1 MENQKKFW
9 VGLSHVKGIGPVRFE
24 KLLDY
29 FGDVEAIWQT
39 SPAKLRELNLPSKVV
54 SNFTKVR
61 ASLHLDHIIADYHAK
76 NITVLTWQDDAY
88 PQRLRNIPA
97 SPPVL
102 YLNGEL
108 RPEDRWS
115 VGVVGTRK
123 ITQYG
128 AQVAEDVC
136 TFLAQQGI
144 TIVSG
149 LARGVD
155 TVAHK
160 AALQAGG
167 RTLAVLGCGVDRI
180 YPAEN
185 HALAHDLVQQGALI
199 SDYVP
204 GTPPD
209 GANFPPRNRIIAG
222 LTMATIVVEAGERS
236 GALITAQN
244 AIDQG
249 KEVFAVPGRIFAPM
263 SKGPNRLIQQG
274 AHPLLSPQDVLD
286 VLDLKMIEQKQEVQ
300 TVLPADAFEVSL
312 YEALKYEPLHIDEI
326 KNKVNLPINK
336 VSATLTMME
345 LKGLVKQVGKMRY
358 MVIKEMS
365 THYNAEE

>member
-1 MENQKKFW
+1 MDNQKKFW
-9 VGLSHVKGIGPVRFE
+9 VGLSHVKGLGPVRFE
-24 KLLDY
+24 RLLEH
-29 FGDVEAIWQT
+29 FGEVEAIWQA
-39 SPAKLRELNLPSKVV
+39 SPAALREINLPEKVI
-54 SNFTKVR
+54 SNFLKVR
-61 ASLHLDHIIADYHAK
+61 ASLNLDKILSEYQSK
-76 NITVLTWQDDAY
+76 NISVLTWQEDDY

-108 RPEDRWS
+108 GPEDRWS

-123 ITQYG
+123 VTQYG
-128 AQVAEDVC
+128 RQVTEEIC
-136 TFLAQQGI
+136 GMLASQGI

-155 TVAHK
+155 TIAHK
-160 AALQAGG
+160 AALEAGG

-185 HALAHDLVQQGALI
+185 HALAHQIVKNGAMI

-209 GANFPPRNRIIAG
+209 GANFPPRNRIISG
-222 LTMATIVVEAGERS
+222 LTMATIVIEAGERS
-236 GALITAQN
+236 GALITARN

-249 KEVFAVPGRIFAPM
+249 KEVFAVPGPIYAPM
-263 SKGPNRLIQQG
+263 SKGPNRLIQEG
-274 AHPLLSPQDVLD
+274 AHPLLSAMDVLE
-286 VLDLKMIEQKQEVQ
+286 VLDLEMIEQKQEVQ
-300 TVLPADAFEVSL
+300 TVLPGDAFEVSL

-326 KNKVNLPINK
+326 KNKVNMPINK

-358 MVIKEMS
+358 MVIKDMS
-365 THYNAEE
+365 SNYNAK

>member
-1 MENQKKFW
+1 MDNQKKFW
-9 VGLSHVKGIGPVRFE
+9 VGLSHVKGLGPVRFE
-24 KLLDY
+24 QLLDH
-29 FGDVEAIWQT
+29 FGDVEAIWQA
-39 SPAKLRELNLPSKVV
+39 SPAVLREVSLPEKVI
-54 SNFTKVR
+54 SNFLKIR
-61 ASLHLDHIIADYHAK
+61 ASLDLDQILSDYHSK
-76 NITVLTWQDDAY
+76 NISVLTWQEDDY

-108 RPEDRWS
+108 GPEDRWS

-128 AQVAEDVC
+128 RQVTEEIC
-136 TFLAQQGI
+136 GTLASQGI

-155 TVAHK
+155 TIAHK
-160 AALQAGG
+160 AALEAGG
-167 RTLAVLGCGVDRI
+167 RTLAILGCGVDRI

-185 HALAHDLVQQGALI
+185 HALAHQIVKNGAMI

-209 GANFPPRNRIIAG
+209 GANFPPRNRIISG
-222 LTMATIVVEAGERS
+222 LTMATIVIEAGERS
-236 GALITAQN
+236 GALITARN
-244 AIDQG
+244 AIEQG
-249 KEVFAVPGRIFAPM
+249 KDVFAVPGPIYAPM
-263 SKGPNRLIQQG
+263 SKGPNRLIQEG
-274 AHPLLSPQDVLD
+274 AFPLLSAKDVLD
-286 VLDLKMIEQKQEVQ
+286 VLDLEMIEQKQEVQ
-300 TVLPADAFEVSL
+300 TVLPADAFEVTL

-326 KNKVNLPINK
+326 KNKVNMPINK

-365 THYNAEE
+365 SGYNAK

>member
-1 MENQKKFW
+1 MENQKIFW
-9 VGLSHVKGIGPVRFE
+9 VGLSHIKGIGPIRFK
-24 KLLDY
+24 KLIDH
-29 FGDVEAIWQT
+29 FGDAESVWNA
-39 SPAKLRELNLPSKVV
+39 SPGQLRAVKIPEKVI
-54 SNFTKVR
+54 SNFTKIR
-61 ASLHLDHIIADYHAK
+61 ASLNLDKILSDYQAKHIS
-76 NITVLTWQDDAY
+76 VLTWQEDDY

-128 AQVAEDVC
+128 ARVAEEVC
-136 TFLAQQGI
+136 SVLAQQGI

-149 LARGVD
+149 MARGVD
-155 TVAHK
+155 TIAHK
-160 AALQAGG
+160 AALDAGG
-167 RTLAVLGCGVDRI
+167 RTLAILGCGVDRI

-185 HALAHDLVQQGALI
+185 HALAHQIVKNGAMI
-199 SDYVP
+199 SDYIP

-209 GANFPPRNRIIAG
+209 GANFPPRNRIISG
-222 LTMATIVVEAGERS
+222 LTMATIVIEAGERS

-244 AIDQG
+244 AIEQG
-249 KEVFAVPGRIFAPM
+249 REVFAVPGQVYAPM
-263 SKGPNRLIQQG
+263 SKGPNRLIQEG
-274 AHPLLSPQDVLD
+274 AHPLLQPRDVLE
-286 VLDLKMIEQKQEVQ
+286 VLDLKLIEQKQEVQ
-300 TVLPADAFEVSL
+300 TALPGDAFEVTL
-312 YEALKYEPLHIDEI
+312 FEALRNEPLHIDEL
-326 KNKVNLPINK
+326 KNKVNMPINK
-336 VSATLTMME
+336 VSSTLTMME

-365 THYNAEE
+365 SEYDVS